1 MLWISF
7 FLSFLISTVL
17 DASFLCSWICLLH
30 FECPA
35 SSKSKQQG
43 SNTRATGPTKHT
55 LKDGDLNLDAL
66 ATFDKEEK
74 PAWIKDRESLYDDIK
89 ARQMELWAS
98 KNKVDVKVTLPDGKV
113 LDAVAWETTPYGM

>member
-1 MLWISF
+1 MFWI
-7 FLSFLISTVL
+7 FLDLPLYI
-17 DASFLCSWICLLH
+17 LCV
-30 FECPA
+30 A

-74 PAWIKDRESLYDDIK
+74 PAWIKDRESLYDDMK

-98 KNKVDVKVTLPDGKV
+98 KNKVDVKVTLPDGKI

>member
-1 MLWISF
+1 ML
-7 FLSFLISTVL
+7 FLF
-17 DASFLCSWICLLH
+17 SWICLLH
-30 FECPA
+30 FSCAA